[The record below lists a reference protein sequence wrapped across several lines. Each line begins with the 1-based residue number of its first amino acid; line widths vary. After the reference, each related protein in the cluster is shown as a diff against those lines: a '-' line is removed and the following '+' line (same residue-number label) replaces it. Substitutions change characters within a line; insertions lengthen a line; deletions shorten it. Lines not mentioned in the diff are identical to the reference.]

1 MPFIRVR
8 PRSSSRTGGTDR
20 PCRRR
25 RFSRENMDAIQID
38 FQRGNGL
45 IPAIVQDWKTGEVLM
60 VAYMNEESWAKTRE
74 TGKACFWSRSRKK
87 LWLKGETSG
96 KVQIVKEIFL
106 DCDNDALLLKVEQIG
121 GAACHTGY
129 RSCFYRRI
137 ADGRAE

>member
-1 MPFIRVR
+1 
-8 PRSSSRTGGTDR
+8 
-20 PCRRR
+20 
-25 RFSRENMDAIQID
+25 MDEIQIN

-60 VAYMNEESWAKTRE
+60 VAYMNDESWAKTRE
-74 TGKACFWSRSRKK
+74 TGKVCFWSRSRKK

-96 KVQIVKEIFL
+96 NVQIVKEIFL

-129 RSCFYRRI
+129 RSCFYRRV
-137 ADGRAE
+137 ANGRLELVGEPVFDPKEVYGG

>member
-1 MPFIRVR
+1 
-8 PRSSSRTGGTDR
+8 
-20 PCRRR
+20 
-25 RFSRENMDAIQID
+25 MDEVQIN

-60 VAYMNEESWAKTRE
+60 VAYMNDESWAKTRE

-106 DCDNDALLLKVEQIG
+106 DCDNDALLLKVEQTG

-129 RSCFYRRI
+129 RSCFYRKVTN
-137 ADGRAE
+137 GRLETVGKRVFDPKEVYGG

>member
-1 MPFIRVR
+1 L
-8 PRSSSRTGGTDR
+8 
-20 PCRRR
+20 
-25 RFSRENMDAIQID
+25 REEMDEIQIN

-60 VAYMNEESWAKTRE
+60 VAYMNDESWAKTRE
-74 TGKACFWSRSRKK
+74 TGKVCFWSRSRKK

-96 KVQIVKEIFL
+96 NVQIVKEIFL

-129 RSCFYRRI
+129 RSCFYRRV
-137 ADGRAE
+137 ANGRLELVGEPVFDPKEVYGG

>member
-1 MPFIRVR
+1 M
-8 PRSSSRTGGTDR
+8 
-20 PCRRR
+20 
-25 RFSRENMDAIQID
+25 REEMDEVQIN

-60 VAYMNEESWAKTRE
+60 VAYMNDESWAKTRE

-106 DCDNDALLLKVEQIG
+106 DCDNDALLLKVEQTG

-129 RSCFYRRI
+129 RSCFYRKVTN
-137 ADGRAE
+137 GRLETVGERVFDPKEVYGG

>member
-1 MPFIRVR
+1 M
-8 PRSSSRTGGTDR
+8 
-20 PCRRR
+20 
-25 RFSRENMDAIQID
+25 REEMDEVQIN

-60 VAYMNEESWAKTRE
+60 VAYMNDESWAKTRE

-129 RSCFYRRI
+129 RSCFYRRV
-137 ADGRAE
+137 ANGRLELVGEPVFDPKEVYGG

>member
-1 MPFIRVR
+1 M
-8 PRSSSRTGGTDR
+8 GK
-20 PCRRR
+20 
-25 RFSRENMDAIQID
+25 NMDEIQIN

-60 VAYMNEESWAKTRE
+60 VAYMNDQSWAKTRE
-74 TGKACFWSRSRKK
+74 TGKVCFWSRSRKS

-96 KVQIVKEIFL
+96 NFQIVKEIYL

-129 RSCFYRRI
+129 RSCFYRRVVN
-137 ADGRAE
+137 GRLETVGEQVFDPKEVYGG